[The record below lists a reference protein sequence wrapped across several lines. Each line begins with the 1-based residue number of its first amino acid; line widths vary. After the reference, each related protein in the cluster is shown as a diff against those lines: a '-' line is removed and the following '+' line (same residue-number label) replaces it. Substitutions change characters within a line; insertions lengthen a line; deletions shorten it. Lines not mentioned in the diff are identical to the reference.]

1 LQGARRRAY
10 RAMRAVRW
18 GSLWA
23 YVKPFDTGNACRNG
37 WISVAFLLK
46 YLYFPEGS
54 NKQTLNNHFFQ
65 KFVTKNNFF
74 VTFERKSVTELRS

>member
-23 YVKPFDTGNACRNG
+23 YVKPFDTGNACRTG

-54 NKQTLNNHFFQ
+54 NKQTLNNHFFPKICNQ
-65 KFVTKNNFF
+65 K
-74 VTFERKSVTELRS
+74 